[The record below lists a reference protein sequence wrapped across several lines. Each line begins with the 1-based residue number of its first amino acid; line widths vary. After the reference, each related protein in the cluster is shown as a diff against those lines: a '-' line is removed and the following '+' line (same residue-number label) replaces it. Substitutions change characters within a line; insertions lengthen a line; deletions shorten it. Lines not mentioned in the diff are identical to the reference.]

1 MRVSCVK
8 LIRALTRGGCRLLR
22 NSHVR
27 LPAGKAEGAI
37 ESNSHFETKFEMT
50 RENLYWD
57 TGEAVELPGLST
69 EEIEEFDGLCQRI
82 YDRTPG
88 KGLKTKPS
96 SP

>member
-1 MRVSCVK
+1 MRVSCMK
-8 LIRALTRGGCRLLR
+8 LIRTLTQGGCRLLR

-37 ESNSHFETKFEMT
+37 ESISHFETKFEMT

-57 TGEAVELPGLST
+57 TGEAVAVASSST
-69 EEIEEFDGLCQRI
+69 EENEEFDELCQRI
-82 YDRTPG
+82 YDRTPR
-88 KGLKTKPS
+88 KDLKRKSS